1 MVVKFAVYISDCCF
15 KFMSDTILKSTTR
28 HVRIF
33 TAIVKNNDLILDNG
47 HLTLDIDP
55 DNEFL
60 WSDQSIKKVQDYF
73 RELVDFQADNEL
85 SDYSLRKIGSL
96 LEDFIRKLLKE
107 GELSYNPNSRVMNY
121 SMGLPRTEDLL

>member
-1 MVVKFAVYISDCCF
+1 
-15 KFMSDTILKSTTR
+15 MSDTILKCTTR

-33 TAIVKNNDLILDNG
+33 TAVVKNDDLILDND

-60 WSDQSIKKVQDYF
+60 WDDYSVRKVQDYF
-73 RELVDFQADNEL
+73 RELVDSQNDNEL

-96 LEDFIRKLLKE
+96 LEDFIRKLLKD

-121 SMGLPRTEDLL
+121 SMGLPRTKELL

>member
-1 MVVKFAVYISDCCF
+1 
-15 KFMSDTILKSTTR
+15 MSETILKCTTR

-33 TAIVKNNDLILDNG
+33 TAVVKNNDLVLDNE
-47 HLTLDIDP
+47 HLTLDLDP

-60 WSDQSIKKVQDYF
+60 WQDQSIKKVQDYF
-73 RELVDFQADNEL
+73 RELVDAQTNNEL
-85 SDYSLRKIGSL
+85 TDYSLRKIGSL

-121 SMGLPRTEDLL
+121 SMGLPQTQELL

>member
-1 MVVKFAVYISDCCF
+1 
-15 KFMSDTILKSTTR
+15 MSDTILKCTTR

-33 TAIVKNNDLILDNG
+33 TAILKNNDLILDDG

-60 WSDQSIKKVQDYF
+60 WDDQSTKKVQDCF
-73 RELVDFQADNEL
+73 RKLVDAQADNEL

-96 LEDFIRKLLKE
+96 LEDFIRKLLKN
-107 GELSYNPNSRVMNY
+107 GELSYNTNSRVMNY
-121 SMGLPRTEDLL
+121 SMGLPRTQELL

>member
-1 MVVKFAVYISDCCF
+1 
-15 KFMSDTILKSTTR
+15 MSDTILKCTTR

-33 TAIVKNNDLILDNG
+33 TAIVENNDLILDNS
-47 HLTLDIDP
+47 HLTLDIDQ

-60 WSDQSIKKVQDYF
+60 WSNKSIKKVQDYF
-73 RELVDFQADNEL
+73 RELVDSHADDEL

-107 GELSYNPNSRVMNY
+107 VELSYNPNSRVMNY
-121 SMGLPRTEDLL
+121 SMGLPRTQELL

>member
-1 MVVKFAVYISDCCF
+1 
-15 KFMSDTILKSTTR
+15 MSDTILKCTTR

-33 TAIVKNNDLILDNG
+33 TAVVENDDLILDND

-60 WSDQSIKKVQDYF
+60 WDDDSIRKVQDYF
-73 RELVDFQADNEL
+73 RELVDSQEDNEL

-96 LEDFIRKLLKE
+96 L
-107 GELSYNPNSRVMNY
+107 
-121 SMGLPRTEDLL
+121 

>member
-1 MVVKFAVYISDCCF
+1 LQYKFRFDGFS
-15 KFMSDTILKSTTR
+15 FMSDTILKCTTR

-33 TAIVKNNDLILDNG
+33 TAVVENNDLILDDG

-55 DNEFL
+55 DNEFV
-60 WSDQSIKKVQDYF
+60 WSDQAVKKVQETF
-73 RELVDFQADNEL
+73 RELVDAQANNEL

-96 LEDFIRKLLKE
+96 LEDFIRKLLKD

-121 SMGLPRTEDLL
+121 SMGLPRTQELL

>member
-1 MVVKFAVYISDCCF
+1 
-15 KFMSDTILKSTTR
+15 MSDTILKCTTR

-33 TAIVKNNDLILDNG
+33 TAVLKNNDLVSDNG
-47 HLTLDIDP
+47 HLTLDLDP
-55 DNEFL
+55 DNEFM

-73 RELVDFQADNEL
+73 RELVDAQANSEL

-96 LEDFIRKLLKE
+96 LEDFIRNLLKN

-121 SMGLPRTEDLL
+121 SMGLPRTPELL

>member
-1 MVVKFAVYISDCCF
+1 
-15 KFMSDTILKSTTR
+15 MSDTILKCTTR

-33 TAIVKNNDLILDNG
+33 TAIVEQNDLILDNG

-60 WSDQSIKKVQDYF
+60 WTDQSIKNVQDYF
-73 RELVDFQADNEL
+73 RELVDDRADDEL

-107 GELSYNPNSRVMNY
+107 GKLSYNPDGRVMNY
-121 SMGLPRTEDLL
+121 SMGLPRTQELL

>member
-1 MVVKFAVYISDCCF
+1 
-15 KFMSDTILKSTTR
+15 MSDTILKCTTR

-33 TAIVKNNDLILDNG
+33 TAVVVNDDLILDNN

-60 WSDQSIKKVQDYF
+60 WEEHSLKKVQDYF
-73 RELVDFQADNEL
+73 RELVDSQEENEL

-96 LEDFIRKLLKE
+96 LEDFIRKLLKD
-107 GELSYNPNSRVMNY
+107 GELSYNPDSRVMNY
-121 SMGLPRTEDLL
+121 SMGLPRTKELL

>member
-1 MVVKFAVYISDCCF
+1 MD
-15 KFMSDTILKSTTR
+15 D
-28 HVRIF
+28 
-33 TAIVKNNDLILDNG
+33 G

-60 WSDQSIKKVQDYF
+60 WSNKSIKKVQDYF
-73 RELVDFQADNEL
+73 RELVDSQADNEL